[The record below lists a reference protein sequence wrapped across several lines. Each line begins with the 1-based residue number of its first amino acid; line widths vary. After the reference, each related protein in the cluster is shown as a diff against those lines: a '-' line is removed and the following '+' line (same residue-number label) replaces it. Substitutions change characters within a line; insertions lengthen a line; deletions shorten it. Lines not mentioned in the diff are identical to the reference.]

1 MCRHPPEVLL
11 VGSVVVEVVELS
23 GAVAEVAAPELLVW
37 VDRGI
42 GVAGGAE
49 LTERVAG
56 NVMFSVDSL
65 GDAGLM
71 MVKRGL
77 PPFAASS
84 TDACLLVDRIGSQ
97 RKLLDILRI

>member
-11 VGSVVVEVVELS
+11 VGVGVDEAVGEPL
-23 GAVAEVAAPELLVW
+23 GAVAELAAPELLVW
-37 VDRGI
+37 VDCGI

-49 LTERVAG
+49 LMESEVG
-56 NVMFSVDSL
+56 NVMFAVDSF
-65 GDAGLM
+65 GEAGLM

-84 TDACLLVDRIGSQ
+84 TDA
-97 RKLLDILRI
+97 